1 MLNFVEG
8 CLKKDGMVAYFER
21 EDGEKIR
28 SGEML
33 KFEVDYRKDDKTY
46 RMYFTPTT
54 VEVNRGYRMERCTP
68 FECTVAIINR
78 VARKS
83 NKGLREA
90 FENIREYDVKNICT
104 ERYGLTGE
112 DSLVIYEKV
121 KEIANGLK

>member
-21 EDGEKIR
+21 TDGEKIR
-28 SGEML
+28 SGKSL

-46 RMYFTPTT
+46 RMYFSP
-54 VEVNRGYRMERCTP
+54 VEIENHGRYNSERCMIH
-68 FECTVAIINR
+68 EYTVAIINR

-90 FENIREYDVKNICT
+90 FENIRKYDVKNICT
-104 ERYGLTGE
+104 ERYGLTEE
-112 DSLVIYEKV
+112 DSLALYEKV
-121 KEIANGLK
+121 KEIADGLK